1 MEFILILMCF
11 FVFFFG
17 SVILLQAA
25 EFGFLIGDKV
35 LYVCGELVKS
45 LFLMTL
51 KMIGKLFSITF
62 SKANL
67 YRMHRVTIQPF
78 LTVKHTAIPYAPNR
92 KLVRSVNREPV
103 IIEHPP
109 QKTK

>member
-1 MEFILILMCF
+1 MELIVILMCL

-25 EFGFLIGDKV
+25 EFGFILGDKA
-35 LYVCGELVKS
+35 LCACGELVKWLS
-45 LFLMTL
+45 ITAL

-78 LTVKHTAIPYAPNR
+78 LTVKHAAIPYAPNS

>member
-1 MEFILILMCF
+1 MELILLMMCA

-17 SVILLQAA
+17 SAIMIQVM
-25 EFGFLIGDKV
+25 EFSFLIGDKV
-35 LYVCGELVKS
+35 LCACGQLAKWLS
-45 LFLMTL
+45 ITAL

-78 LTVKHTAIPYAPNR
+78 LTVKHVAIPYAPNS
-92 KLVRSVNREPV
+92 KLGRSVNREPV

-109 QKTK
+109 QQTK